1 MLIEII
7 SDLVCP
13 WCFVGKRRLVRALAQ
28 RPELRATLRWR
39 TFQLNPEMPIEGAP
53 RAAYLAAKL
62 GGTAHV
68 ERIHSALEE
77 AGRQEGIDFAFDR
90 IKRTPNSLEAHRLS
104 RWAAGEGRQDEAV
117 EALFRAYFEAG
128 RDIGKHGV
136 LADIAGEIGL
146 DRRVAAEWLA
156 SGAEREILRHEDRDA
171 RHLGVT
177 GVPCF
182 IIAGK
187 YAISGAQEP
196 EFFLPLF
203 DLAAQE
209 ATETVG

>member
-53 RAAYLAAKL
+53 RAAYLTAKL

-68 ERIHSALEE
+68 ERIHSALEK

-128 RDIGKHGV
+128 RDIGKHSV

-146 DRRVAAEWLA
+146 DRGVVAEWLA
-156 SGAEREILRHEDRDA
+156 SGAERETLRHEDRAA

-209 ATETVG
+209 AAEAVG